1 MALKR
6 FTSRRE
12 APKKIITDNGSNF
25 IGARNDLRIQALLI
39 KETVEGKQLLRHL
52 TGQGTEWVTI
62 PPRAPHFGGIW
73 EAAVKSMKR
82 HLRRILGLQTLKYE
96 ELLAI

>member
-6 FTSRRE
+6 FTSRRG

-25 IGARNDLRIQALLI
+25 IGARNDFLRIQALLN

-52 TGQGTEWVTI
+52 TGQGTE
-62 PPRAPHFGGIW
+62 
-73 EAAVKSMKR
+73 
-82 HLRRILGLQTLKYE
+82 
-96 ELLAI
+96 

>member
-6 FTSRRE
+6 FTSRRG

-25 IGARNDLRIQALLI
+25 IGARNDFLRIQALLN
-39 KETVEGKQLLRHL
+39 KETADGKQLLRHL
-52 TGQGTEWVTI
+52 TSQGTEWVTI

-82 HLRRILGLQTLKYE
+82 LLRRILGHQTLKYE
-96 ELLAI
+96 